1 MAAVYF
7 LCVIIITTD
16 DEGKYK
22 LPLSDSMTE
31 ARERK
36 EKKKDNKSGYMAT
49 QDAFRWA
56 GAMLEKVT
64 MASGQEWY
72 AQKRQKCK
80 LVIQG
85 SHMVSGARCPAWSD

>member
-36 EKKKDNKSGYMAT
+36 ERKKDNKPGYMAT
-49 QDAFRWA
+49 LDAFRWA
-56 GAMLEKVT
+56 GAMLETGYDKVREHGSN
-64 MASGQEWY
+64 AP
-72 AQKRQKCK
+72 RQRAV
-80 LVIQG
+80 L
-85 SHMVSGARCPAWSD
+85 